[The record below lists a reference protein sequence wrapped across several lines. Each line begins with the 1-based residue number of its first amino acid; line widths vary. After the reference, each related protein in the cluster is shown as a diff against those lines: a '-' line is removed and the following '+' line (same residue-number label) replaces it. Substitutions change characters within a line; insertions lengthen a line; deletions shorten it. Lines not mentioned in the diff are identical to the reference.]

1 MKKIIFYSSTILWLL
16 LALITGSCDDS
27 WDDHYKNPSQNL
39 PKGSVMELIES
50 KPELSIFAQMLKNS
64 GYSEKIQ
71 ASQTYTV
78 WAPINEALEGIDMQ
92 DERLVKEIVVN
103 HIARGLITTSGVDT
117 RRVNMENGKFLHFSR
132 LQADDFTIGGIPLL
146 EANELANN
154 GLLHKISGFVPYTLN
169 LWEYIGR
176 AEGLEEI
183 KNFLYSYDEMLFDAP
198 NSVVIAYN
206 EDEQPI
212 YDSVFIYGNR
222 VLEKIGY
229 INRENMLYTALL
241 PDNDAWNEAYDRIK
255 PYFNIPNIFGGEER
269 ADFLAK
275 YTLVKDLFYPGLIE
289 SPAGMP
295 YLATTTGNVLYNT
308 PKIFANTQKNELSN
322 AYSFKTSGIEI
333 PDTASWFKTIKIEA
347 ESTTGRKASNSR
359 INIRNSYGSEMNIS
373 QSEYISVDPIS
384 LSAQPSVT
392 FQIPNTL
399 SASYDIYCVFVPEVM
414 INPNNP
420 KPNRADFTLVSINTT
435 AGRIRRNRITPADNV
450 TDPYEVTKM
459 YLGRFDFEFANVVD
473 EEYDLVPV
481 ELEIANS
488 VTAVEINDF
497 SRRMLID
504 YILLEPVME

>member
-1 MKKIIFYSSTILWLL
+1 MILWLL
-16 LALITGSCDDS
+16 LALIIGSCDDT
-27 WDDHYKNPSQNL
+27 WDDHYKEPSQKL
-39 PKGSVMELIES
+39 PQRSIMELIES
-50 KPELSIFAQMLKNS
+50 KPELSIFTQMLRSS
-64 GYSEKIQ
+64 GYSEKID
-71 ASQTYTV
+71 AYQTYTV
-78 WAPINEALEGIDMQ
+78 WAPVNEALKGLDMQ

-103 HIARGLITTSGVDT
+103 HIARGLITTSGISS
-117 RRVNMENGKFLHFSR
+117 RRVNMENGKFLLFSR
-132 LQADDFTIGGIPLL
+132 LQDNDFSIGGVPVL

-176 AEGLEEI
+176 NEDLEEL
-183 KNFLYSYDEMLFDAP
+183 KNFMYSYDEMLFDAP
-198 NSVVIAYN
+198 NSVVIAYD

-212 YDSVFIYGNR
+212 YDSVFVYGNR
-222 VLEKIGY
+222 VLERVGY
-229 INRENMLYTALL
+229 LNLENMLFTALL
-241 PDNDAWNEAYDRIK
+241 PDNNAWDEAYDRIR

-269 ADFLAK
+269 ADFLTK
-275 YTLVKDLFYPGLIE
+275 YTLVKDLFYTGLIE
-289 SPAGMP
+289 KPEELP
-295 YLATTTGNVLYNT
+295 YLETTTGNILYNT
-308 PKIFANTQKNELSN
+308 SKIFANSEKNELSN
-322 AYSFKTSGIEI
+322 AYAFKTSKINIE
-333 PDTASWFKTIKIEA
+333 DTVSWFKTIKIEG
-347 ESTTGRKASNSR
+347 ESTIGRKAANSR
-359 INIRNSYGSEMNIS
+359 INVRYSYGSELDIS

-399 SASYDIYCVFVPEVM
+399 SAEYDIYCVFVPELI

-459 YLGRFDFEFANVVD
+459 YLGRFNFEFANVVD

-488 VTAVEINDF
+488 VTAVETNDF